1 MDDAPSAPIEPLSL
15 LQRVSSVVVH
25 ADLLAIKVPIH
36 IDGLMT
42 FESRVVEVVALLD
55 VLAL

>member
-1 MDDAPSAPIEPLSL
+1 VDDAPSAPIEPLSL